1 MNYLQAKQLQKRIF
15 NHNHSLS
22 ISLGLGLALLTLLQG
37 EPGRAEKQYFMDGQP
52 VTQQVGEAV
61 QILNESVIL
70 LQQNKNQEA
79 ADALLKAEQMAPN
92 VANIHGNL
100 GLAFAK
106 LGRNQEALKELEIA
120 RTLNP
125 TYPGTL
131 LSLGG
136 LYQSQGQIQQAI
148 ETYNEFLRLAPQH
161 KDAAKVAA
169 LVVGLKNEMASGMI
183 STSAPA
189 GANAENYLGELNN
202 HLNHWPASKM
212 PVKVYIQPGDGLPG
226 YTPTYMNI
234 LQDSFAAWQEASQ
247 GAITFR
253 IVPDAKDANLVCS
266 FISEP
271 TSLQNSAE
279 AGETNLFVN
288 KEGLVKG
295 TIKLLTVPLVPEL
308 PLTDN
313 RKRWLCLHEVGH
325 ALGFGGHT
333 SNPSDIMFYSTQ
345 VSESF
350 PHLSPR
356 DARSVRG
363 LYSANAQIQPGN
375 QAHTGNVSPN

>member
-1 MNYLQAKQLQKRIF
+1 MISGRRKALVTGNLITLSMFMAGS
-15 NHNHSLS
+15 NS
-22 ISLGLGLALLTLLQG
+22 ISSALAQT
-37 EPGRAEKQYFMDGQP
+37 QYFMDGQP
-52 VTQQVGEAV
+52 VSQQVGEAV
-61 QILNESVIL
+61 KILNDSVVL

-79 ADALLKAEQMAPN
+79 CDALLKAEQMAPN

-100 GLAFAK
+100 GLALAK
-106 LGRNQEALKELEIA
+106 LGRNPEAIKELEIA

-131 LSLGG
+131 LTLGG
-136 LYQSQGQIQQAI
+136 IYQSQGQVQQAI
-148 ETYNEFLRLAPQH
+148 DTYNEFLRLAPQH

-169 LVVGLKNEMASGMI
+169 LVAGLKNEMAQGMI
-183 STSAPA
+183 NTAPA
-189 GANAENYLGELNN
+189 ASPNADNYLAELNN

-212 PVKVYIQPGDGLPG
+212 PVRVYIKPGDGLPG

-234 LQDSFAAWQEASQ
+234 LQESFAAWQEASQ
-247 GAITFR
+247 GMVAFR
-253 IVPDAKDANLVCS
+253 MVPEAKDADLVCS

-271 TSLQNSAE
+271 SSLSNSAE
-279 AGETNLFVN
+279 AGETNLFLN

-333 SNPSDIMFYSTQ
+333 SNPGDIMFYSTL
-345 VSESF
+345 VTESF

-363 LYSANAQIQPGN
+363 LYSANANIQPGN
-375 QAHTGNVSPN
+375 QANNGAPPPNSNTQ